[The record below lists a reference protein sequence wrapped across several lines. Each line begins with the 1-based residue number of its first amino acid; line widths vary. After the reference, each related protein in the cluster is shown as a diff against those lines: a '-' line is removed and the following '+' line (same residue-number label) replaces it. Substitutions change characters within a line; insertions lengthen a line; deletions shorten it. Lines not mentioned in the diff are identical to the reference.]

1 MTSDVIIGFLTGSLL
16 TEVVRESIRLFTK
29 GIEHKKELAKLTY
42 ERKLQMAED
51 AMAYYYTYYERL
63 IEMKTSYEIYVKRL
77 EEYEIEDAEMI
88 QNLIQHNSKL
98 LSELSNDKY
107 FDINAV
113 FLYFNLDHDNHWGEQ
128 DAGLLT
134 EAKMKATLLEDQI
147 KYWFDLF
154 YKPSKSS
161 GDQHYNYWIN
171 ATELFEPLSEALQN
185 VITLLYKNQESMRRI
200 VNLIKEQTI
209 KY

>member
-1 MTSDVIIGFLTGSLL
+1 MTSDIIIGFLSGSLL
-16 TEVVRESIRLFTK
+16 TEIVREIIRLFSK

-42 ERKLQMAED
+42 KRKLQMAEN

-63 IEMKTSYEIYVKRL
+63 IEIKKSYQIYVKKI
-77 EEYEIEDAEMI
+77 EKYEIDDAEMI
-88 QNLIQHNSKL
+88 KNLIEHNSKL
-98 LSELSNDKY
+98 LSELSHDKY

-113 FLYFNLDHDNHWGEQ
+113 YLYFNLDHENHWGEQ

-134 EAKMKATLLEDQI
+134 EAMMKATMLEDKI
-147 KYWFDLF
+147 KYWLDLF
-154 YKPSKSS
+154 YKPCNNENKSVV
-161 GDQHYNYWIN
+161 YWIN
-171 ATELFEPLSEALQN
+171 ATELFEDFSEALQN
-185 VITLLYKNQESMRRI
+185 IITLLYKNQESMRQI